1 MNREELFKRNMLMGT
16 EFSKQILKQPELAE
30 SLPRKANIVL
40 LPLNDDE
47 LYKENLR
54 FAEQFKDEDIP
65 VVFIEIEALFPN
77 ESTCCSLT
85 LKNIPEEESS
95 WIP

>member
-1 MNREELFKRNMLMGT
+1 MNREELFKKNTLMGT
-16 EFSKQILKQPELAE
+16 EFSKYILKHPEYAE
-30 SLPRKANIVL
+30 LLPQKANIVL

-54 FAEQFKDEDIP
+54 LAEQFKDEDIS
-65 VVFIEIEALFPN
+65 VVIIEVEALFPT

-85 LKNIPEEESS
+85 LKNILKEESS